1 MVQPAVTAKTPTS
14 ATCSKHGVSTRRQLG
29 FTLVELLVV
38 LGIAGLLIALAPV
51 AYERM
56 REGAQY
62 RDVLRRITADLRQA
76 RQQAVT
82 TGQEAR
88 FVLDLKGRAYGL
100 QGRPPTALPESVDV
114 DATVAGIELAG
125 QDLAAIRFLP
135 EGGATGGSLAV
146 TRKSGGGSRITVD
159 WLSGRLTQQA
169 LEP

>member
-1 MVQPAVTAKTPTS
+1 MK
-14 ATCSKHGVSTRRQLG
+14 RQQG

-51 AYERM
+51 AFDRM

-76 RQQAVT
+76 RQQAVA

-88 FVLDLKGRAYGL
+88 FVVDLKERSFGLAGR
-100 QGRPPTALPESVDV
+100 QSFVLPESIEVE
-114 DATVAGIELAG
+114 ATVAGIEMSD
-125 QDLAAIRFLP
+125 QSSAAIRFLP
-135 EGGATGGSLAV
+135 EGGATGGTVAV
-146 TRKSGGGSRITVD
+146 TRKSGGGTRITVD

-169 LEP
+169 LQP